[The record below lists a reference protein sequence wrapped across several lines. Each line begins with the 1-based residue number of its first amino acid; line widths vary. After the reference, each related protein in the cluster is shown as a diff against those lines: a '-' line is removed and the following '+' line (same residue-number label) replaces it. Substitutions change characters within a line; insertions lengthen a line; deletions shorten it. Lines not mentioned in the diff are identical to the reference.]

1 MSDSFTEIRIKEMQR
16 RSTSGPPISFR
27 LTVEDDRE
35 AERLAEQLNIT
46 KPALAKAGLLA
57 LIDGYRHQQ
66 REGEQSD

>member
-27 LTVEDDRE
+27 LSTEDDRE
-35 AERLAEQLNIT
+35 AERIAEQLNIT

-57 LIDGYRHQQ
+57 LIDGYRYQQ
-66 REGEQSD
+66 SEGEQSD

>member
-27 LTVEDDRE
+27 LSAEDDRE
-35 AERLAEQLNIT
+35 AERIADQLNIT

-66 REGEQSD
+66 SEGEQSD